1 MEYLLVLVLVF
12 AGLQNWVEQYYIDLQ
27 YAYEHG
33 LEGRLEGILEQPQAP
48 VDFSGACYIDISKV
62 KIIENKNIEDWCN
75 DDKVG
80 VKNINTIN
88 H

>member
-33 LEGRLEGILEQPQAP
+33 LEGILEQPQTP
-48 VDFSGACYIDISKV
+48 VDFSEACISKV